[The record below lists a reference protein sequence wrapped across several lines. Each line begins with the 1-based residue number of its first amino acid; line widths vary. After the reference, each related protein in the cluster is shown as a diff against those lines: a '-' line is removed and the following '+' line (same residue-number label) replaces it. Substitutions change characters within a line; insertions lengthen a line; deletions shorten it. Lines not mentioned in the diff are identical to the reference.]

1 MSSPSGEFPLVVP
14 AIERKTSA
22 DYSFDF
28 KASCI
33 PLVSS
38 SGHGKADIKRLH
50 YQEGKFALAS
60 TMCCLEVKNPEEV
73 EMRYVHEYLSK
84 FKDELLVPM
93 MCGATNV
100 TLDENDLRKILV
112 PLPPID
118 EQRKIVRGILA
129 KEAADKLQAIED
141 EISFGVASSEG
152 IALEIK
158 KQIGNLLAIR
168 EASPSLWGL

>member
-1 MSSPSGEFPLVVP
+1 PLVVP
-14 AIERKTSA
+14 AADRKTSA

-50 YQEGKFALAS
+50 YQEGKFALAD
-60 TMCCLEVKNPEEV
+60 TMCCLEAKEPEHV
-73 EMRYVHEYLSK
+73 DMRYVHEYLSK

-100 TLDENDLRKILV
+100 TLNQNDIKKILI
-112 PLPPID
+112 PLPTID
-118 EQRKIVRGILA
+118 EQRRIVRGILA
-129 KEAADKLQAIED
+129 KEAADKLQAIGE
-141 EISFGVASSEG
+141 EISFGITSSEE
-152 IALEIK
+152 IVFDIK
-158 KQIGNLLAIR
+158 KQIERLLAIR
-168 EASPSLWGL
+168 EASPSISLS